1 MSLPTTIVVGTDFS
15 EQAEKATE
23 YALELAQQFKA
34 RLHLVYSWQM
44 PVPVASEAVL
54 YTGEVINQIEDDAE
68 KAMEANL
75 KRYRA
80 RWADVDGSVE
90 CGDPRD
96 LVVKLAAEKKAGL
109 IVVGTHGRHGLRRA
123 LLGSVAE
130 SVVRSAPCPVLV
142 VR

>member
-1 MSLPTTIVVGTDFS
+1 MSLPTSIVVGTDFS
-15 EQAEKATE
+15 EQAEKATQQ
-23 YALELAQQFKA
+23 ALEFAKALKA
-34 RLHLVYSWQM
+34 RVFLLHSWAM

-54 YTGEVINQIEDDAE
+54 YTGEMINQIEEDAE
-68 KAMEANL
+68 KAMAAGL
-75 KRYRA
+75 KRYREIWPDIEGTVA
-80 RWADVDGSVE
+80 

-109 IVVGTHGRHGLRRA
+109 IVMGTHGRHGLRRA

-130 SVVRSAPCPVLV
+130 AVVRDAPCAVLV